1 MSETQFPPP
10 RPSGSPVSTPNSG
23 DRPVLRDALVTEAP
37 PKLSQPAD
45 TLLLSGKIVGLD
57 RAKGEV
63 RIATPDGTITVQS
76 KIAIPPDTEVMV
88 ELKMQQLSLRANI
101 TVIKQ
106 KSAEA
111 EAAQNMA
118 KSAPKPAPAPDQPI
132 RITAG
137 TTTTAL
143 RLPPDTPPPA
153 QPTSTTQT
161 APPET
166 PPQTLPAPA
175 QPLTLAD
182 AAKIIEAA
190 RSVGVARLPTAL
202 PNLPPIPMPI
212 LWQVLNTRD
221 VESALV
227 KLPPPMQQQITDFL
241 QRPDVIAA
249 LEKIIPPA
257 TLATFYPPPADMTID
272 APITDTT
279 SLATRPPPAAPTATT
294 ATQATQ
300 MTALQGLLPLLG
312 TMLPGVASAMQMA
325 KPPAGATALAAA
337 PLPQNMLRVTVHD
350 VLPAQKADAPPQATA
365 MPQGA
370 VMATVESLTP
380 KGFPILKLPDGHIV
394 LQQAADIE
402 IGTRLVISTTPMS
415 AADILAF
422 SPALSAL
429 GSAALP
435 FDPLSSRSWPAL
447 QETLQVLTQEA
458 AAAATL
464 LKNTL
469 PNPAAASRMTPTALF
484 FLAALRMGS
493 IESWLGDNILQA
505 LRQSGRKD
513 LADRL
518 GGDFKS
524 LSTQSKA
531 TVAGDWR
538 VISLPVLQDEHIH
551 QIQFYVRHQHDDSPE
566 KRGDGTDKK
575 MTRFILNLTLSRM
588 GDMQLDGLLH
598 KERLDLILRSA
609 EKLPFDIRQQI
620 MQRFTAGIEQV
631 GMQGGISF
639 QTRAE
644 KWAHIDTGTE
654 KSRHI

>member
-1 MSETQFPPP
+1 MSETQFPTP
-10 RPSGSPVSTPNSG
+10 RPSGTSVSSAQGG
-23 DRPVLRDALVTEAP
+23 DRPILRDALVTEAP

-57 RAKGEV
+57 RAKGNI

-76 KIAIPPDTEVMV
+76 KIAIPPDTEVTV
-88 ELKMQQLSLRANI
+88 ELRMQQLSLRANI
-101 TVIKQ
+101 TIIKQ
-106 KSAEA
+106 KAAEA

-118 KSAPKPAPAPDQPI
+118 KPAPPPAPDQPI

-137 TTTTAL
+137 TTATAL
-143 RLPPDTPPPA
+143 RLPPDTPPV
-153 QPTSTTQT
+153 QPGTTQK
-161 APPET
+161 AQPET
-166 PPQTLPAPA
+166 PPPPPQT
-175 QPLTLAD
+175 LTLAD

-227 KLPPPMQQQITDFL
+227 RLPPPMQQQITDFL

-257 TLATFYPPPADMTID
+257 TLAAFYPPPATTID
-272 APITDTT
+272 APVTDTT
-279 SLATRPPPAAPTATT
+279 SLATRTPPATPTTT
-294 ATQATQ
+294 ATQAAQ
-300 MTALQGLLPLLG
+300 VTALQGLLPLLQ
-312 TMLPGVASAMQMA
+312 TMLPGVASAMHMT

-350 VLPAQKADAPPQATA
+350 VFPPQKADTPAQATA
-365 MPQGA
+365 RPQDA
-370 VMATVESLTP
+370 VTATVESLTP
-380 KGFPILKLPDGHIV
+380 KGFPILKLPEGHIV

-402 IGTRLVISTTPMS
+402 PGTRLVISATPMS
-415 AADILAF
+415 AADILAL
-422 SPALSAL
+422 SPTLSAL

-447 QETLQVLTQEA
+447 QEALQFLTQEA
-458 AAAATL
+458 VTAATL

-469 PNPAAASRMTPTALF
+469 PNPAVASRMTPTALF

-493 IESWLGDNILQA
+493 IESWLGENILQA

-513 LADRL
+513 LVDRL
-518 GGDFKS
+518 GGDFKN

-551 QIQFYVRHQHDDSPE
+551 QIQFYVRQQHEDDAE
-566 KRGDGTDKK
+566 KREDGAGKK

-631 GMQGGISF
+631 NMQGGISF

-644 KWAHIDTGTE
+644 KWAYIDTGTE

>member
-10 RPSGSPVSTPNSG
+10 RPSGTSVSTSASG
-23 DRPVLRDALVTEAP
+23 DRPILRDALVTEAP

-57 RAKGEV
+57 RAKGEI

-111 EAAQNMA
+111 ASAQDMT
-118 KSAPKPAPAPDQPI
+118 KPAPPTPAPDQPI
-132 RITAG
+132 RITPG
-137 TTTTAL
+137 ITTTAL
-143 RLPPDTPPPA
+143 RLPPDTPPA
-153 QPTSTTQT
+153 QPSTTQT
-161 APPET
+161 APPRT
-166 PPQTLPAPA
+166 PPAP
-175 QPLTLAD
+175 QQSLTLAD

-221 VESALV
+221 IESALV

-257 TLATFYPPPADMTID
+257 TLATFYPPPADMTLD
-272 APITDTT
+272 APVTDTT
-279 SLATRPPPAAPTATT
+279 SLVTRPPPAAPAAAT
-294 ATQATQ
+294 ATQAAQ
-300 MTALQGLLPLLG
+300 MTAMQGLLPLLE
-312 TMLPGVASAMQMA
+312 TMLPGVASAMQMT

-350 VLPAQKADAPPQATA
+350 VLPLQKADTPPQTPAL
-365 MPQGA
+365 PQGA
-370 VMATVESLTP
+370 VIATVESLTP
-380 KGFPILKLPDGHIV
+380 KGFPILKLPEGHIV

-402 IGTRLVISTTPMS
+402 VGTRLVISATPMS
-415 AADILAF
+415 PADILAL
-422 SPALSAL
+422 SPTLSAL
-429 GSAALP
+429 GSTALP

-458 AAAATL
+458 AGAATL

-469 PNPAAASRMTPTALF
+469 PNPAATSRMTPTALF

-493 IESWLGDNILQA
+493 IESWLGENILQA

-513 LADRL
+513 LVERL
-518 GGDFKS
+518 GGDFKN

-538 VISLPVLQDEHIH
+538 VISLPLLQDEHIH
-551 QIQFYVRHQHDDSPE
+551 QIQFYVRQQHDDTPE

>member
-10 RPSGSPVSTPNSG
+10 RPSGTSVSTPNSG
-23 DRPVLRDALVTEAP
+23 DRPILRDALVTEAP

-111 EAAQNMA
+111 EAAQSMA
-118 KSAPKPAPAPDQPI
+118 KPAPNTAPAPDQPI

-143 RLPPDTPPPA
+143 RLPPDTPA
-153 QPTSTTQT
+153 QQPSTTQT
-161 APPET
+161 VSAET
-166 PPQTLPAPA
+166 RPAPS

-190 RSVGVARLPTAL
+190 RSVGVAKLPTAL

-257 TLATFYPPPADMTID
+257 TLGTFYPPPADMAID
-272 APITDTT
+272 APVTDTT
-279 SLATRPPPAAPTATT
+279 SLATRPPPAAPATT
-294 ATQATQ
+294 TTTQAAQ
-300 MTALQGLLPLLG
+300 MTALQGLLPLLE
-312 TMLPGVASAMQMA
+312 TMLPGVASAMQMT
-325 KPPAGATALAAA
+325 KPPAGVTALAAA

-350 VLPAQKADAPPQATA
+350 VLPAQKSDAQPQATA
-365 MPQGA
+365 LPHGA

-402 IGTRLVISTTPMS
+402 IGTRLAVSTTPMS
-415 AADILAF
+415 AADILAL

-429 GSAALP
+429 GSVALP

-447 QETLQVLTQEA
+447 QETLQILTQEA
-458 AAAATL
+458 AGAATL

-518 GGDFKS
+518 GGDFKN

-551 QIQFYVRHQHDDSPE
+551 QIQFYVRQQHDDSPE

-609 EKLPFDIRQQI
+609 KNLPFDIRQQI

-644 KWAHIDTGTE
+644 KWAHIDTGAE